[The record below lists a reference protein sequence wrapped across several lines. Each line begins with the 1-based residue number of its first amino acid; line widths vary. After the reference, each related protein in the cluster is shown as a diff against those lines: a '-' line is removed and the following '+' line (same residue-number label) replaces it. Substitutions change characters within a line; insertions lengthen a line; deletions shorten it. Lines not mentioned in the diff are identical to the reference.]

1 MKRKLLLTTFVLG
14 TILAQGVMA
23 AEPVALTIDDAIY
36 RAFATNPAVKIAGYE
51 LDAARANMHAVRLS
65 RGLTI
70 TGQHTTRRSGN
81 KDYGSTPLATEYIEL
96 KDASGNLY
104 NAIKLNNTRTKGIG
118 NNHANS
124 VTASIPLYTGGEI
137 SGAMISAKAG
147 YQQSVAGKQKAY
159 NDMHY
164 TVAEAYYNCLLTQD
178 LAKVAQESV
187 NSLSEH
193 LRHVQDSYDVGVVAK
208 VDVLR
213 SEVEL
218 ADAEQ
223 NLIKADNARKVAQH
237 NLNKIIGLP
246 LETELNLMDTL
257 QFTPYEH
264 ELEYCLNFAET
275 NHPELEQAKQ
285 GVRSAKGKV
294 RSARSGY
301 MPKIYGTASDNWNN
315 VNWPGDENEN
325 WTVGVSATWTA
336 FDSGVTMSRVHA
348 AEANARA
355 AKETYRDTMNSVM
368 LDVRN
373 IYYSMNEAERR
384 IHTTEVIVAKAQED
398 YDIAQLRYQNG
409 VGTNTDVLDAQVAL
423 NQAKTNYIQACYDFS
438 TSKIALDNAIGVP
451 FKSPLEKTTVVKVKS
466 LNVKKAK
473 VEKVVRES
481 EEE

>member
-14 TILAQGVMA
+14 TILAQGAMA

-51 LDAARANMHAVRLS
+51 RDAARAEMNAARMQ
-65 RGLTI
+65 RGVTI
-70 TGQHTTRRSGN
+70 TGHHSSSRGGYRHDQNIGGVWT
-81 KDYGSTPLATEYIEL
+81 K
-96 KDASGNLY
+96 
-104 NAIKLNNTRTKGIG
+104 KLGTS
-118 NNHANS
+118 HSNS
-124 VTASIPLYTGGEI
+124 VTASLPIYTGGSL
-137 SGAMISAKAG
+137 SGNMITKKAN
-147 YQQSVAGKQKAY
+147 YQVSVAGMQKAY

-164 TVAEAYYNCLLTQD
+164 EVTSAYYDCLLTQD

-223 NLIKADNARKVAQH
+223 NLIKADNAKKVAQH

-246 LETELNLMDTL
+246 LETELNLTDTL
-257 QFTPYEH
+257 QFAPYEH
-264 ELEYCLNFAET
+264 ELEYCLNFAEA
-275 NHPELEQAKQ
+275 NRPELEQAKQ
-285 GVRSAKGKV
+285 KVRAAKGGVRV
-294 RSARSGY
+294 ARSGY
-301 MPKIYGTASDNWNN
+301 MPQISINASDEWTNN
-315 VNWPGDENEN
+315 DKHKGWPGNQDEN
-325 WTVGVSATWTA
+325 WGVGATATWKV
-336 FDSGVTMSRVHA
+336 FDCGVTLSNIHA
-348 AEANARA
+348 AEARTRA
-355 AKETYRDTMNSVM
+355 AKESLRDTENSVM

-373 IYYSMNEAERR
+373 IYYNMHEAERR
-384 IHTTEVIVAKAQED
+384 IHTADVVVARAQED

-451 FKSPLEKTTVVKVKS
+451 FKSPLEKTTVVKVKP

-473 VEKVVRES
+473 VEKVAKET

>member
-14 TILAQGVMA
+14 TILAQGAMA

-51 LDAARANMHAVRLS
+51 RDAARAEMNAARMQ
-65 RGLTI
+65 RGVTI
-70 TGQHTTRRSGN
+70 TGHHSSSRGGYKHEQ
-81 KDYGSTPLATEYIEL
+81 YIGSVYT
-96 KDASGNLY
+96 KNL
-104 NAIKLNNTRTKGIG
+104 RTS
-118 NNHANS
+118 HSNS
-124 VTASIPLYTGGEI
+124 VTASLPIYTGGSL
-137 SGAMISAKAG
+137 SGNMITKKAN
-147 YQQSVAGKQKAY
+147 YQVSVAGMQKAY

-164 TVAEAYYNCLLTQD
+164 EVTTAYYDCLLTQD

-223 NLIKADNARKVAQH
+223 NLIKADNAMKVAQH

-246 LETELNLMDTL
+246 LETELNLTDTL
-257 QFTPYEH
+257 QFAPYEH
-264 ELEYCLNFAET
+264 ELEYCLNYAEA
-275 NHPELEQAKQ
+275 NRPELEQAKQ
-285 GVRSAKGKV
+285 KVRAAKGGVRV
-294 RSARSGY
+294 ARSGY
-301 MPKIYGTASDNWNN
+301 MPQISINASDEWTNN
-315 VNWPGDENEN
+315 DKHKGWPGNQDEN
-325 WTVGVSATWTA
+325 WGVGATATWKV
-336 FDSGVTMSRVHA
+336 FDSGVTLSNIHA
-348 AEANARA
+348 AEARTRA
-355 AKETYRDTMNSVM
+355 AKESLRDTENSVM

-373 IYYSMNEAERR
+373 IYYNMHEAERR
-384 IHTTEVIVAKAQED
+384 IHTADVVVARAQED

-451 FKSPLEKTTVVKVKS
+451 FKSPLEKTTVVKVKP

-473 VEKVVRES
+473 VEKVAKES